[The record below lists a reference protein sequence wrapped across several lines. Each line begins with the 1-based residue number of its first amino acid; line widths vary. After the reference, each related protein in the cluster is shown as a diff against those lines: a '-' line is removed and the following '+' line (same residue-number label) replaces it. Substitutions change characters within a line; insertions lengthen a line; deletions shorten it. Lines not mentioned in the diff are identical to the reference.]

1 MDTRLVEARVTELR
15 DRLRSMADPARQSGV
30 QRFFK
35 DKVKSLGI
43 RTPVLRKLSQEYVKA
58 HRRSLD
64 LDDALAI
71 GDRLIRCELLEEKA
85 MAVLLAERFAG
96 RLRPAH
102 FAVFD
107 RWIDYADNWAT
118 IDAIC
123 SIAIG
128 KIVLRNGP
136 PMDDLLAWAGDCN
149 LWRRRAAAVSL
160 VVSARRGMYL
170 AESFRVADKLM
181 GDGEDMVQK
190 GVGSSWRCA
199 TPRRSF
205 RRSAGGREVLGYRPG

>member
-96 RLRPAH
+96 PAAAGTLRRVRPLDRLRRQLGDDRCDLQHSYRQDRPQEWPTDGRPVGLGRRLQSLAPASGGG
-102 FAVFD
+102 V
-107 RWIDYADNWAT
+107 
-118 IDAIC
+118 
-123 SIAIG
+123 
-128 KIVLRNGP
+128 
-136 PMDDLLAWAGDCN
+136 AGC
-149 LWRRRAAAVSL
+149 
-160 VVSARRGMYL
+160 
-170 AESFRVADKLM
+170 
-181 GDGEDMVQK
+181 
-190 GVGSSWRCA
+190 VGQ
-199 TPRRSF
+199 
-205 RRSAGGREVLGYRPG
+205 AGGVPGGEPPSGG